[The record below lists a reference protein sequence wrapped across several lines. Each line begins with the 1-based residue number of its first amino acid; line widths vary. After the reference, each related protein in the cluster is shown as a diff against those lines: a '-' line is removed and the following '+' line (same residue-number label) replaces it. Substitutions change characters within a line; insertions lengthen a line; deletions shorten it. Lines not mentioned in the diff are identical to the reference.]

1 MRRQLEVLYV
11 EKRGEA
17 GDVAD
22 PDRNR
27 VIRSDIQMV
36 GRPVSYKILGSGVIE
51 TPRGH
56 RDGILALYRGLELV
70 LISRGKLKSLSGSDS
85 RKIAVTINVLLRTV
99 GFCQCYSGGIPCV
112 EAYAEPRIN
121 P

>member
-1 MRRQLEVLYV
+1 MRRQFEVLYV

-36 GRPVSYKILGSGVIE
+36 GRQVPDKILCSGVIE

-56 RDGILALYRGLELV
+56 RDGILSLYRGLELV
-70 LISRGKLKSLSGSDS
+70 E
-85 RKIAVTINVLLRTV
+85 V
-99 GFCQCYSGGIPCV
+99 IPG
-112 EAYAEPRIN
+112 R
-121 P
+121 